1 MKQEESDILKQI
13 GKDAGFKVP
22 ENFFA
27 EFNQKMS
34 DSLPQV
40 EITRVD
46 ERPTLWTRL
55 RPYAYMAAMFAGIWC
70 MMKVFNG
77 LTESNKTELTA
88 KEIAAGMSIES
99 NAEEFIMN
107 SSVSDVDIIMSYED
121 SLYYDNLIIE
131 SSNSNGNNEELL

>member
-1 MKQEESDILKQI
+1 
-13 GKDAGFKVP
+13 
-22 ENFFA
+22 
-27 EFNQKMS
+27 
-34 DSLPQV
+34 
-40 EITRVD
+40 
-46 ERPTLWTRL
+46 
-55 RPYAYMAAMFAGIWC
+55 

>member
-13 GKDAGFKVP
+13 GKESGFKVP

-27 EFNQKMS
+27 EINQKIC
-34 DSLPQV
+34 DSLPEV
-40 EITRVD
+40 EITKVS
-46 ERPTLWTRL
+46 ERPTLWTRI

-77 LTESNKTELTA
+77 LTESYKTELTA
-88 KEIAAGMSIES
+88 KEIAAGMSNES

-107 SSVSDVDIIMSYED
+107 SSVSDMDIIMSYED
-121 SLYYDNLIIE
+121 SLYYDNVIIDT
-131 SSNSNGNNEELL
+131 SNSGNNEELL

>member
-13 GKDAGFKVP
+13 V
-22 ENFFA
+22 
-27 EFNQKMS
+27 S